1 MRRGLLTV
9 AQAVLLGL
17 CLGAPPAALAQ
28 PAIRL
33 GMLPVD
39 GPPGLAQR
47 LSAELPALLKR
58 QGVDLVGP
66 RTLNDRLAQATV
78 VQQVKAEASDA
89 LAQAERHELHMERGL
104 AVADARRA
112 VSLLRSIGA
121 RHHAPQL
128 WVWAQFVLA
137 QACLLKPS
145 DPECARSALATAA
158 RADAKVRPDQL
169 QPRIARLW
177 NQVSQAPGRAEAP
190 DRDELRA
197 VVRHVDVDAV
207 AWVALKP
214 DGDQVEVELVVH
226 RSAGDTYTRVAGQR
240 MAVSGLTAG
249 TAQTLVQL
257 LGQGTGPRPTVRQ
270 EQRWYHKWWVWVI
283 AGAVVTAATV
293 GTVAAVTTS
302 SSSPD
307 ETFTIKIRY

>member
-1 MRRGLLTV
+1 MNRGLLAV
-9 AQAVLLGL
+9 APAAVLLL
-17 CLGAPPAALAQ
+17 CLGAPLAALAQ
-28 PAIRL
+28 STIRL
-33 GMLPVD
+33 GMLPVE
-39 GPPGLAQR
+39 GPPSLVQR
-47 LSAELPALLKR
+47 LSADLPALLER
-58 QGVDLVGP
+58 QGVQLVGP
-66 RTLNDRLAQATV
+66 KALKDRFAQAV
-78 VQQVKAEASDA
+78 LVQQAKAEASEA
-89 LAQAERHELHMERGL
+89 ITQAERHELHMDRGL

-128 WVWAQFVLA
+128 WVWAHFVLA

-158 RADAKVRPDQL
+158 RVDAKVTPDQL

-177 NQVSQAPGRAEAP
+177 NQVSQAPGRAEVP

-207 AWVALKP
+207 AWVALRP
-214 DGDQVEVELVVH
+214 DGEQVGVELVVH
-226 RSAGDTYTRVAGQR
+226 RSEGDTYTRVAGQR
-240 MAVSGLTAG
+240 MASTDLTAG
-249 TAQTLVQL
+249 TAQTMVQL
-257 LGQGTGPRPTVRQ
+257 LRQGTGPPIAQ
-270 EQRWYHKWWVWVI
+270 QGQRWYQKWWVWVI